1 MTPSLIAASL
11 WALAGTVTAFLPMRY
26 QMIPGGVLVLS
37 AIPLMIWV
45 GAENGWVWT
54 LLALLA
60 FLSMMRRPLG
70 VLIAKA
76 RGRNPRV
83 PR

>member
-1 MTPSLIAASL
+1 
-11 WALAGTVTAFLPMRY
+11 
-26 QMIPGGVLVLS
+26 
-37 AIPLMIWV
+37 MIWV
-45 GAENGWVWT
+45 GVQNGWVWT

-70 VLIAKA
+70 VLIARA
-76 RGRNPRV
+76 RGRKAEV